1 MGKDTNDDFNIDDD
15 YKYDTDNENN
25 NGDKT
30 KRKDKNKI
38 IEDIIEQ
45 YRSKDGHIC
54 DLFLD
59 VSKDNLSD
67 RECYALVRKISN
79 LDNHYRFNYAIMYS
93 IINNIYKN
101 TGLEVLET
109 MRINSEHL
117 ESFIKDND
125 EYFKKHRKFIQYL
138 QMEIGRKFDY
148 EMQAEELRKKLDIRY
163 DIDEKL
169 QQLGMKEE
177 LLEEK
182 LIKNESRL
190 DNQQL
195 DYIAILSVFSAI
207 VLGFTGEFTF
217 SSSIMDNIASTSIY
231 RLMIISILLSFGII
245 NATYFLLWYVGKLIF
260 KVKEKN
266 VDNKERIKYGIPS
279 RAMTFSEKIQEREY
293 LNNYTYARYIDKDI
307 DNNKNKKKRS
317 TIYKINVFL
326 AVLFIFSCLAGI
338 FDIFKVEENINKK
351 LKAIEKGNVQ
361 ITIENNDKSDSEKIK
376 KKKEPKAT
384 DKPKTTQK
392 SKEKE
397 NKDK

>member
-169 QQLGMKEE
+169 QQLRMKEE

-245 NATYFLLWYVGKLIF
+245 NATYCLLWYVGKLIF

-279 RAMTFSEKIQEREY
+279 RAMTFPEIIQEREY
-293 LNNYTYARYIDKDI
+293 LNNYTYARYINKDI

-317 TIYKINVFL
+317 TIYKINAFL

-392 SKEKE
+392 PKEKE